1 MFGKIRNAS
10 VTASPSKATCSSK
23 LCDVCQAGKQ
33 HESRRLIKKQLQSLI
48 CLILRVWILT
58 LHEGM
63 QQQEVT
69 TFRIWLWQIRFAPG
83 TLGFWHPKSSAIRSK
98 TRVNTKSVLV
108 CIQYR
113 AAVRLL
119 ELGDGIFLTSLSTSA
134 STAAS
139 SSYYHHHDAAISLP
153 VSLEHWLR

>member
-69 TFRIWLWQIRFAPG
+69 TFKIWLWQIRFDPG
-83 TLGFWHPKSSAIRSK
+83 TRILASEVVCNPLQDPGEYKVCPCLYTVQSRSAALG
-98 TRVNTKSVLV
+98 V
-108 CIQYR
+108 
-113 AAVRLL
+113 
-119 ELGDGIFLTSLSTSA
+119 G
-134 STAAS
+134 
-139 SSYYHHHDAAISLP
+139 
-153 VSLEHWLR
+153 